1 MAFQD
6 CLSRITRAAGRALT
20 DDELHDVITRVQR
33 EVASLARAQGFA
45 SLEAGMPE
53 IAALPPGLIRDAATK
68 AAKEMI
74 HEAQKKRQR
83 VALTIIAHEKIKADL
98 AELEFRKVSGEL
110 VDRSEVR
117 RASATALATLAQGL
131 RSVRDIVERKYN
143 VSPEIADAI
152 GKEIDD
158 ALDNLATAFEKMCA
172 APTTDIEID
181 DSEDLFADD

>member
-1 MAFQD
+1 MQN
-6 CLSRITRAAGRALT
+6 SENTGNGHGGYREGAGRKPNDSGHGGAREGAGRKT
-20 DDELHDVITRVQR
+20 AGYVKSAELQDLDKQK
-33 EVASLARAQGFA
+33 AR
-45 SLEAGMPE
+45 
-53 IAALPPGLIRDAATK
+53 
-68 AAKEMI
+68 
-74 HEAQKKRQR
+74 
-83 VALTIIAHEKIKADL
+83 HEKIKADL